1 MRALWN
7 LGNWRKCVS
16 LLIALLGLAIAS
28 PQEVDRSGVPMPLRR
43 LEWFY
48 SLRRL
53 PDGTVPADGWL
64 RAWEQAQA
72 LPLFQMGD
80 FAPAA
85 PQWQFI
91 GPETTVVR
99 NRPPGDPHLNQ
110 SYLARVTRIAISP
123 SDPDTIYVGAT
134 RGGLWKST
142 DGGNTWQALPLPPF
156 ANAIGAI
163 TLHPQDPNTIFVG
176 TGDEVWFGPG
186 QSQLPGNPNTLYGVG
201 LYRSTDAG
209 QTWQRIDGATFNGMR
224 INEVLVIPDPSGRRD
239 RDILIV
245 CADTGIWRSTNG
257 GQTWSQGRLDDGTA
271 LVGVGTALVANPED
285 TSVLL
290 AAIGDFRGDAVNGV
304 YRSTD
309 QGETWARIAALP
321 SGGAVG
327 RIVLGV
333 YHWEPRAHT
342 DAVREIAVAGGGARL
357 ASGGLDQFLKVWSV
371 SERRLLWQ
379 RNAGER
385 IRSVA
390 YSRNGAYIA
399 AGLVNGMVRVW
410 NADGTLRFTVN
421 MAGAVTSVSFSPD
434 SSKIAAGSGDRT
446 VKVWTTNTG
455 LYLATLN
462 HSNQV
467 AAVAFSPD
475 GQYLASMDVDGYVKI
490 WNASTFAL
498 IRSFRAYNP
507 ATEGLPRALAWRPNS
522 SEFATGVLR
531 GIVRRWRVDGTQI
544 GADWSAGDPLQALA
558 YTSDNTRLL
567 AAAAGYIEVWQ
578 IATATRIAS
587 IPHPGVSTVAASPTE
602 PERIFSGSA
611 ANDPARGVVYEVA
624 SWGLQDNTT
633 YWRISGQKV
642 FYAAFGQPCGVYC
655 NLYDLRIQSVWRTD
669 DGGTTW
675 TQVANPPIPARA
687 QFTWYAFYLKVDPF
701 DYYYAYLGELE
712 IWRTSD
718 RGANWRNRTYAIDA
732 PPADERR
739 SIVHVD
745 QHTLAFYPN
754 QPWRIYAGNDGGLYY
769 HPNRADKTTNNDG
782 TPRWQARNRGRG
794 TMEFYGF
801 ALHPGDPNQLV
812 GGAQDNGVQRRTVAG
827 GLTFDITNSDK
838 DGGHAAYKRDNPN
851 IVLSEYQNAEV
862 YRSTDGG
869 ATWNPVFAPPAG
881 DAPAF
886 IAPLTNDPIV
896 TTRFYVGTTRVFRS
910 TDNGATFAALAA
922 QPVIGQLTAITVA
935 NFAINPPQNIRPIY
949 VGSFNGRVA
958 RSRDDGASWQN
969 AGALPVVFPVGNI
982 AVAPRDNNNDRVFV
996 ALQGFSGN
1004 PAPPFQ
1010 RVFYSDN
1017 NGAAWT
1023 DISGTLPN
1031 APVNDIVLHPDK
1043 NNILFVATDVG
1054 VFIGVVNFAARTAHW
1069 SRYGTGLP
1077 TVPVTRLS
1085 ISGRTLGAS
1094 TFGRGIWTAPIPP
1107 IRNAIFGRVQFQ
1119 NYVGQVGYPRRQ
1131 PRIELVDGNGN
1142 VVESDTLILDVNGNY
1157 VYLTNQQGVFTVRVK
1172 ETHWLRQ
1179 AFRNVNLNTDVTLN
1193 FNLINGDVNNDN
1205 LIDDADLLR
1214 VLFAFGQRCDDCP
1227 EDLNG
1232 DGMVDDADLLIVLF
1246 NFGRQ
1251 GD

>member
-123 SDPDTIYVGAT
+123 SNPDTIYVGAT

-163 TLHPQDPNTIFVG
+163 TLHPRDPNTIFVG

-186 QSQLPGNPNTLYGVG
+186 QSDLGIPNTLYGVG

-209 QTWQRIDGATFNGMR
+209 QTWQRIDGTTFTGHR
-224 INEVLVIPDPSGRRD
+224 INEILVIPDPSGRRD

-245 CADTGIWRSTNG
+245 CADTGIWRSTDG
-257 GQTWSQGRLDDGTA
+257 GQTWSRRLN
-271 LVGVGTALVANPED
+271 GVGTALVANPED

-290 AAIGDFRGDAVNGV
+290 AAIGDFRGRAANGV

-309 QGETWARIAALP
+309 QGATWTRIAALP
-321 SGGAVG
+321 SGAAVG

-342 DAVREIAVAGGGARL
+342 YIAAVAVRSDDRIASVGAQQL
-357 ASGGLDQFLKVWSV
+357 KIWTIPASGGRHLPLQERNISGSFLSAAWSP
-371 SERRLLWQ
+371 
-379 RNAGER
+379 
-385 IRSVA
+385 
-390 YSRNGAYIA
+390 NGNLIA
-399 AGLVNGMVRVW
+399 TGDTNGHVKIW
-410 NADGTLRFTVN
+410 SSTGTLQLTLI
-421 MAGAVTSVSFSPD
+421 GHSQAVSSVSFHPD
-434 SSKIAAGSGDRT
+434 NRRVASGSWDRT
-446 VKVWTTNTG
+446 IQVWDATNGSHLRTLTG
-455 LYLATLN
+455 HTG
-462 HSNQV
+462 QV
-467 AAVAFSPD
+467 EALAFSPD
-475 GQYLASMDVDGYVKI
+475 GNYLASIDSDGVVKI
-490 WNASTFAL
+490 WNAATYAR
-498 IRSFRAYNP
+498 IRNIQAYQRP
-507 ATEGLPRALAWRPNS
+507 AEGIPTAIAWAPDS
-522 SEFATGVLR
+522 SELATGNLSGV
-531 GIVRRWRVDGTQI
+531 IRRWQVTGSRVGSDI
-544 GADWSAGDPLQALA
+544 SAGGAVRSLSYA
-558 YTSDNTRLL
+558 SDGAHL
-567 AAAAGYIEVWQ
+567 AAAAATHVAVWQ
-578 IATATRIAS
+578 LNPLTYFQLTQ
-587 IPHPGVSTVAASPTE
+587 PGAYTVAFHPTN
-602 PERIFSGSA
+602 PEILYAGSS
-611 ANDPARGVVYEVA
+611 DGDLVRWSVHYG
-624 SWGLQDNTT
+624 TT
-633 YWRISGQKV
+633 FWRISGQKV
-642 FYAAFGQPCGVYC
+642 FYAAFGQPG
-655 NLYDLRIQSVWRTD
+655 LDGGIHSVWRTD
-669 DGGTTW
+669 DGGATW
-675 TQVANPPIPARA
+675 TQVANPPIPARD

-769 HPNRADKTTNNDG
+769 HPDRARNTST
-782 TPRWQARNRGRG
+782 WQARNRGRG

-827 GLTFDITNSDK
+827 GLTFDITNSYA

-851 IVLSEYQNAEV
+851 TVLSEYQFDNRPGLGV
-862 YRSTDGG
+862 YRSINGG
-869 ATWNPVFAPPAG
+869 ADWAIVFNWPGG
-881 DAPAF
+881 DNGVF
-886 IAPLTNDPIV
+886 IPPLTNDPIDAQ
-896 TTRFYVGTTRVFRS
+896 RFYVGTNRVYRS
-910 TDNGATFAALAA
+910 IDGGATFAALAA
-922 QPVIGQLTAITVA
+922 QPGIGSLTAITVA

-969 AGALPVVFPVGNI
+969 AGALPGFPVGNI

-1142 VVESDTLILDVNGNY
+1142 VVESDTLILDANGNY